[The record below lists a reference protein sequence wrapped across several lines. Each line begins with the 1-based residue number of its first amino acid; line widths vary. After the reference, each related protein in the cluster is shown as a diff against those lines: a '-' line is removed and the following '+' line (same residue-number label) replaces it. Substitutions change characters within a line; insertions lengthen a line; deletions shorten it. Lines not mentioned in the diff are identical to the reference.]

1 MSPSAVSWRWKRKS
15 GPTDVNASI
24 QPSLQNPLWSSF
36 EKSEEVPV
44 DGVKSVSHAILD
56 LELLIG
62 RASRFLRVNYGDHVH
77 LWRRGPGWRI
87 HGSVEDTKLST
98 NKQHSLSLPLRLES
112 PQFRNPETD
121 GWAEDVQPNTRLFC
135 TNAIFSSYNDIPM
148 SSTFREIF
156 SLEGMK

>member
-1 MSPSAVSWRWKRKS
+1 MSYTTKYICNRCLPLWHQQSDEQVRPISRISAVHRPVRKYSSTASTRCVMSPSAVSWRWKRKS

-62 RASRFLRVNYGDHVH
+62 RASRFLGVNYGDHVH
-77 LWRRGPGWRI
+77 LFR
-87 HGSVEDTKLST
+87 SDL
-98 NKQHSLSLPLRLES
+98 NL
-112 PQFRNPETD
+112 RNPETD
-121 GWAEDVQPNTRLFC
+121 GWAEDVHSSLLHQRDLF
-135 TNAIFSSYNDIPM
+135 
-148 SSTFREIF
+148 
-156 SLEGMK
+156 